1 MATHSAAT
9 PALPA
14 YSPPAPPP
22 PRPAWRGRLLAAV
35 VLLAVLALLIWG
47 AVRGVRSLVPA
58 TAAEVPTATVKRGTV
73 VLTVNAKGVL
83 QGGNSEM
90 LTAPMAGGGD
100 LHITSMKA
108 AGDPVKPGDIVVQFD
123 ATDETY
129 KLKQAEADLAEAEQQ
144 VIKARAQSAAQQE
157 QDAYALIKAK
167 DDLQLAALD
176 VKRNP
181 LLSTIEAHENDL
193 AHAAARDHLTQ
204 LQHDLQSRQATNQ
217 ASIAIQEAARH
228 KAQIEADR
236 ARKNIA
242 LLSPVAKTT
251 GYVAIQPNTNLN
263 FFFTGMTL
271 QPFQVGDAVRA
282 GMAVVQIPDLKN
294 LTVNAEISEL
304 DRGHLAPGQPV
315 QINVVALPG
324 KTFHGHVANLGGS
337 SGPPW
342 RRSFV
347 CSVAIDDPTPELRP
361 GTSADLRITTETLP
375 NVLWVPAQAVFE
387 SDSRSYVYI
396 PSGGGFVPHD
406 VKILRRSESQV
417 VISGVQEGQ
426 VIALASPEQK
436 STTPKAG
443 GNTSA
448 LQGMGR

>member
-1 MATHSAAT
+1 MATHLAAN
-9 PALPA
+9 PAPPHA
-14 YSPPAPPP
+14 PPPAPPS
-22 PRPAWRGRLLAAV
+22 RPAWRGRATAALV
-35 VLLAVLALLIWG
+35 VLGLLALLVWG
-47 AVRGVRSLVPA
+47 AMRGVRSLMPA
-58 TAAEVPTATVKRGTV
+58 AAAVVPTATVKRGTV
-73 VLTVNAKGVL
+73 TLTVNAQGVL

-100 LHITSMKA
+100 LHITAMKA
-108 AGDPVKPGDIVVQFD
+108 AGDPVKPGDVVVQFD

-129 KLKQAEADLAEAEQQ
+129 KLKQAQADLAEAEQQ

-157 QDAYALIKAK
+157 QDAYALIKAR
-167 DDLQLAALD
+167 DDLSLATLD

-181 LLSTIEAHENDL
+181 LLSTIEAHENSL
-193 AHAAARDHLTQ
+193 AQAAAQDHLTQ
-204 LQHDLQSRQATNQ
+204 LQHDLRSRQATNL
-217 ASIAIQEAARH
+217 AAIAIQEAARH

-236 ARKNIA
+236 ARQNIA
-242 LLSPVAKTT
+242 LLSPVAKTY
-251 GYVAIQPNTNLN
+251 GYVAVQPNTNLN

-294 LTVNAEISEL
+294 LTVNAQISEL

-315 QINVVALPG
+315 QINVMALPG

-347 CSVAIDDPTPELRP
+347 CSVAIDDPTPQLRP
-361 GTSADLRITTETLP
+361 GTSADLRITTETLS

-387 SDSRSYVYI
+387 SDSRSFVYV
-396 PSGGGFVPHD
+396 PSGGGFVPRD
-406 VKILRRSESQV
+406 VKIVRRSESQV
-417 VISGVQEGQ
+417 VVSGLKEGQ

-436 STTPKAG
+436 ATAPKAG
-443 GNTSA
+443 GSGSA
-448 LQGMGR
+448 LKGMGQ